1 MEGFDPISMTYMATN
16 FETGDHTAP
25 PPPDMYTNMMMMPN
39 DFMEQYST
47 YDTQTVYQGDEYY
60 GLPPPQ
66 TTPSLKRFSSTF
78 DDAFSDAVGAFETI
92 AETGNQDAQD
102 AQDAKEIAIE
112 QGHKFLKFTPPEYE
126 YALLDYNFRQV
137 SVSLNADLLGL
148 FFTDK
153 SAWAKPIDDA
163 ELMCYRR
170 NIFQVSGTV
179 LVPRSLSNIVTEQTK
194 QIPIMS
200 QELVIS
206 ATESTEGSTTKIITV
221 PWKTPPGNGNP
232 AAEERA
238 EKEPPS
244 IPLDPS
250 TTQEGDS
257 NMAAFPFHWK
267 RLQFRSATANNG
279 RRKELQQHFIVHLKI
294 VATLATGGK
303 VTVCHAKSNPI
314 VVRGRSP
321 RNFQSRKDILLT
333 GNGTHAKKATASTA
347 RPRPPSQADQ
357 SHARKPSRNSIAT
370 IPRNET
376 PAINNFDPADFQMPA
391 LFNNS
396 FQQQGAMTAIPPAP
410 RAAEPQDYPVSSPDL
425 VRQSS
430 NMPAPPPVPQKL
442 SLTDEEEVKQPSM
455 SPPKTGNSAKRAAIG
470 RAASTPSAFALQVG
484 SSPDES
490 ADLLY
495 EYFPLSLD
503 DWQPPV
509 DAVYRPHVVH
519 HINPMPENKVR
530 DRLSRLKNK
539 RYFSEDVG

>member
-1 MEGFDPISMTYMATN
+1 MTLWNNTRPTTRRPYTQRTANPNTALYC
-16 FETGDHTAP
+16 FESADRHR
-25 PPPDMYTNMMMMPN
+25 NR
-39 DFMEQYST
+39 
-47 YDTQTVYQGDEYY
+47 DEYY
-60 GLPPPQ
+60 QLPPPQ

-92 AETGNQDAQD
+92 AETGTQEAHDT
-102 AQDAKEIAIE
+102 QDAKEIAIE
-112 QGHKFLKFTPPEYE
+112 QGHTYLKFTPPEYD

-137 SVSLNADLLGL
+137 SVSLTADLLGL

-153 SAWAKPIDDA
+153 SAWTKQVENT

-170 NIFQVSGTV
+170 NIFQVSGNV
-179 LVPRSLSNIVTEQTK
+179 VVPRALRNIVTEQTE
-194 QIPIMS
+194 QIQIVS
-200 QELVIS
+200 QELIIS
-206 ATESTEGSTTKIITV
+206 ATESAEGSPTKIICV
-221 PWKTPPGNGNP
+221 PWKTPPNGNNS
-232 AAEERA
+232 AAEERS

-244 IPLDPS
+244 ILLDPANV
-250 TTQEGDS
+250 QEGDS
-257 NMAAFPFHWK
+257 NFATFPFHWK

-279 RRKELQQHFIVHLKI
+279 RRKELQQHFIVHLKV

-303 VTVCHAKSNPI
+303 VTICHTKSNPI

-321 RNFQSRKDILLT
+321 RNFSSRKDILLT
-333 GNGTHAKKATASTA
+333 GNGTHTKKPTTAA
-347 RPRPPSQADQ
+347 PRPRLASQADQ
-357 SHARKPSRNSIAT
+357 GHARKPSRNSVTT

-376 PAINNFDPADFQMPA
+376 PAVATFDNTNFQVPA
-391 LFNNS
+391 LLNNT
-396 FQQQGAMTAIPPAP
+396 FQQGARTVIHPTARLSDPK
-410 RAAEPQDYPVSSPDL
+410 DYAVSSPDL
-425 VRQSS
+425 VRQAS
-430 NMPAPPPVPQKL
+430 NMPAPAQLPQKL
-442 SLTDEEEVKQPSM
+442 SLTDEEEPKQASM
-455 SPPKTGNSAKRAAIG
+455 SPPKNGNVGKRVAAG
-470 RAASTPSAFALQVG
+470 RAASTPSALALQVG

-519 HINPMPENKVR
+519 HINPLPENKAR

>member
-16 FETGDHTAP
+16 FDTSDNVNP
-25 PPPDMYTNMMMMPN
+25 PPNMYGNMMMMPN

-47 YDTQTVYQGDEYY
+47 YDSQTIYPGDEYY

-92 AETGNQDAQD
+92 AETGTQDVQD

-112 QGHKFLKFTPPEYE
+112 QGHKYLKFTPPEYE
-126 YALLDYNFRQV
+126 YALLDYNYRQV

-153 SAWAKPIDDA
+153 SAWAKPTDNA

-170 NIFQVSGTV
+170 NIFQVSGSV
-179 LVPRSLSNIVTEQTK
+179 MVPRALRNIVTEQTK
-194 QIPIMS
+194 QIPIVT
-200 QELVIS
+200 QELIIS
-206 ATESTEGSTTKIITV
+206 ATESAEGSITKIICV
-221 PWKTPPGNGNP
+221 PWKTPPNGNST
-232 AAEERA
+232 AEEKA

-244 IPLDPS
+244 LSLDLAAA
-250 TTQEGDS
+250 QEGDS
-257 NMAAFPFHWK
+257 NFATFPFHWK

-279 RRKELQQHFIVHLKI
+279 RRKELQQHFIVHLKV

-303 VTVCHAKSNPI
+303 VTICHSKSNPI

-333 GNGTHAKKATASTA
+333 GNGTQAKKPTTAVP
-347 RPRPPSQADQ
+347 RPRVPSQADHG
-357 SHARKPSRNSIAT
+357 HARKPSRSSVANM
-370 IPRNET
+370 PMNEAPVVT
-376 PAINNFDPADFQMPA
+376 NFDPADFQMPA
-391 LFNNS
+391 LFNNG
-396 FQQQGAMTAIPPAP
+396 FQQNVMTARPPTA
-410 RAAEPQDYPVSSPDL
+410 RLSEPKDYAVSSPDL
-425 VRQSS
+425 IRQPAT
-430 NMPAPPPVPQKL
+430 MPAPPQVPQKL
-442 SLTDEEEVKQPSM
+442 SLTEEEEPKQASM
-455 SPPKTGNSAKRAAIG
+455 SPPKNGHLSKRLAPD

-519 HINPMPENKVR
+519 HINPLPENKAR